1 MRGAADA
8 QAPLGYATTR
18 TLERVAA
25 SVGLL
30 AAAPLHFERADDVPH
45 GGVLLAL
52 PALLAQGLV
61 RHTRDHCALPAG
73 FYPLETIFLTLA
85 LLALARCPSLEQ
97 ARYTAPG
104 EWGRLLGLDRIPEV
118 KTLREKL
125 GVLCAEPGRA
135 AQWSAAL
142 AREWMSATAPDSA
155 GVFCA
160 DGHVRVYHGGLT
172 ELPRRYVAR
181 QKLCLRGTTDYW
193 VNALD
198 GQPCF
203 VVTAPVNPGLVAM
216 LRDRLVPRLLAE
228 APGQPS
234 AATLAADRQAVRFT
248 VVFDREGY
256 SPALFAALAAQR
268 VALLTYHKF
277 PGADWPA
284 DEFAAQTVTLA
295 NGEAVTMD
303 LAERGTRL
311 SNALWV
317 REVRRRAADG
327 HQVSVLSTDWRAD
340 LRVLAPRLMARWCQE
355 NFLKY
360 MREHYGLDRLVEYG
374 TTPLPATTVVVNPA
388 WRQADAAVRRQ
399 RAVVTRLAA
408 AFGAARLSVAP
419 EAPELE
425 RFTREKGQV
434 QADLA
439 AAQAQLEAQKTTRAA
454 QAKHVELQTL
464 PAAQRF
470 AQLRPEKKHFV
481 DTIKLLAYRAET
493 AMAAVAREK
502 LARPDDARALLRA
515 LYLTPVDLLPDLAAN
530 TLTVRLHHQ
539 AAPLQDAAAAH
550 LCAELNAT
558 ETVFPGTSLRL
569 LYELPGSP

>member
-1 MRGAADA
+1 M
-8 QAPLGYATTR
+8 
-18 TLERVAA
+18 
-25 SVGLL
+25 LL
-30 AAAPLHFERADDVPH
+30 
-45 GGVLLAL
+45 
-52 PALLAQGLV
+52 
-61 RHTRDHCALPAG
+61 
-73 FYPLETIFLTLA
+73 I
-85 LLALARCPSLEQ
+85 
-97 ARYTAPG
+97 
-104 EWGRLLGLDRIPEV
+104 
-118 KTLREKL
+118 
-125 GVLCAEPGRA
+125 
-135 AQWSAAL
+135 
-142 AREWMSATAPDSA
+142 
-155 GVFCA
+155 
-160 DGHVRVYHGGLT
+160 DGHTRVYHGSLT
-172 ELPRRYVAR
+172 KLPRRYVSR
-181 QKLCLRGTTDYW
+181 ERLCLRGTSDYW

-198 GQPCF
+198 GQPFF
-203 VVTAPVNPGLVAM
+203 VVNAPVNPGLITV
-216 LRDRLVPRLLAE
+216 LRDQIVPRLLAE
-228 APGQPS
+228 APGQPG
-234 AATLAADRQAVRFT
+234 AATLAADPLAVRFT

-256 SPALFAALAAQR
+256 SPELFAVLAAQR
-268 VALLTYHKF
+268 IAILTYHKF
-277 PGADWPA
+277 PDADWPA
-284 DEFAAQTVTLA
+284 EEFAEQTVTLA
-295 NGEAVTMD
+295 NGEAVTME

-374 TTPLPATTVVVNPA
+374 TTPLPATTRVVNPA
-388 WRQADAAVRRQ
+388 WRQADHAVRRQ
-399 RAVVTRLAA
+399 RATVTRLAA
-408 AFGAARLSVAP
+408 AFGAASLPAAP

-425 RFTREKGQV
+425 RFTREKGQL

-439 AAQAQLEAQKTTRAA
+439 AAQTQLAAHKTTRKA
-454 QAKHVELQTL
+454 QSKHVELQTL
-464 PAAQRF
+464 PAEQRF

-515 LYLTPVDLLPDLAAN
+515 LYLTPVDLIPDLAAS

-558 ETVFPGTSLRL
+558 DTLFPGTTLRL
-569 LYELPGSP
+569 IYQLSGSP